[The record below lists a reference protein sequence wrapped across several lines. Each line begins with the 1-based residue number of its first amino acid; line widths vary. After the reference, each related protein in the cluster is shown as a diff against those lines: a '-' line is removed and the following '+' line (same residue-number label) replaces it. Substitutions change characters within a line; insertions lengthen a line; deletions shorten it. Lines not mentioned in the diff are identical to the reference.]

1 MEFQILRRVNLDK
14 QQLCQRILL
23 FPRRIA
29 EGCGEI
35 ALGVIVDQQDLF
47 IFGCEGGCEI
57 QGGSCLANAALLVS
71 DCDSMHT
78 HF

>member
-1 MEFQILRRVNLDK
+1 MELQILRRVNLDK

-47 IFGCEGGCEI
+47 IFSCEGSREV
-57 QGGSCLANAALLVS
+57 QSGSCFANTAFLVG
-71 DCDSMHT
+71 DCDSIHA